1 MNLVS
6 DLYDFWRGG
15 KKVDFENFLELL
27 PDRTFSR
34 GVKGPAKKN
43 KMLVLE
49 EL

>member
-1 MNLVS
+1 MNLFP